1 MAGHSMN
8 RLPVIATAHCG
19 IDRLR
24 LTPVGA
30 NCLIVALLASAPL
43 WVSQYFATD
52 ILARAMLLAILALA
66 LDLAWGYGGILSLG
80 HSAFFGVGAYAMAIV
95 ALHWD
100 SGLAPYVGFVLAI
113 LLPAVLAVVVGW
125 FIFFGATSSLY
136 VAIVTLSLPV
146 LLSAIDLRIPKL
158 TGGLT
163 GLSGI
168 PSFPWAEPL
177 YTYYLLLGALM
188 LAIGIVMWIVRS
200 DFGRLLV
207 AVRDNE
213 ERARFF
219 GYNTPTLRLF
229 VFVVSAGLAGYAG
242 ALYAPYNGF
251 VSHDLLGLVLSTS
264 AIVWVAIGGRG
275 TVAGPVAGALLVN
288 ILEPTLNA
296 AFPGF
301 WQLVLGFVFIVV
313 VLLLPSGLFGLVRSQ
328 RRPGRTFQI
337 VDAPPR
343 QRTHDRMTVVARKL
357 NLSFGSLAVLR
368 ELDLEI
374 ETGKLHCLIGPNG
387 AGKSTLVDVM
397 TGRLRPSSGE
407 IIIDGAQAAV
417 LPPDVIVHR
426 GVMRTFQ
433 ASNVFETQRIGDN
446 LFLAAYNRELVL
458 LARWTN
464 EIVMPSHARRVLELS
479 GLDRK
484 LDTFAGELGHGERKW
499 LELCMVLTAQPAIV
513 ILDEPTAGLS
523 SIDRANA
530 GDVLIALV
538 REHGLGLLLIE
549 HDLDFVKSIAERL
562 TVLSQGT
569 IVADGSVQA
578 VAESPVVR
586 QIYLGQTIAR
596 TSGGCG

>member
-1 MAGHSMN
+1 MSWPPGIAMAHYWIN
-8 RLPVIATAHCG
+8 RF
-19 IDRLR
+19 R
-24 LTPVGA
+24 LTPMGA

-66 LDLAWGYGGILSLG
+66 LDLAWGCGGILSLG
-80 HSAFFGVGAYAMAIV
+80 HSAFFGLGAYAMAIV
-95 ALHWD
+95 ALRWD
-100 SGLAPYVGFVLAI
+100 SGLAPYAGFVLAI
-113 LLPAVLAVVVGW
+113 LLPALLAVVVGW
-125 FIFFGATSSLY
+125 FMFFGVTSSLY

-188 LAIGIVMWIVRS
+188 LAIAIVTWIVRS
-200 DFGRLLV
+200 DFGRLLE

-219 GYNTPTLRLF
+219 GYNTPALRLF
-229 VFVVSAGLAGYAG
+229 IFALSAGLAGYAG

-301 WQLVLGFVFIVV
+301 WQLFLGLIFTVV
-313 VLLLPSGLFGLVRSQ
+313 VLLLPSGLFGLVRS
-328 RRPGRTFQI
+328 RRPPRNGFEIIDARPGRHT
-337 VDAPPR
+337 R
-343 QRTHDRMTVVARKL
+343 DRMTVVARKL
-357 NLSFGSLAVLR
+357 NVSFGSLEVLH
-368 ELDLEI
+368 ELNLEI
-374 ETGKLHCLIGPNG
+374 ETGKVHCLIGPNG
-387 AGKSTLVDVM
+387 AGKSTLVDVI
-397 TGRLRPSSGE
+397 TGRLRPSAGE
-407 IIIDGAQAAV
+407 IVIDGAQATF
-417 LPPDVIVHR
+417 LPPDVIVHL

-433 ASNVFETQRIGDN
+433 ASKVFETQRIGDN
-446 LFLAAYNRELVL
+446 LFLATCNRELAL
-458 LARWTN
+458 LTQSTN
-464 EIVMPSHARRVLELS
+464 QIAMPLHARRVLQLS

-499 LELCMVLTAQPAIV
+499 LELCMVLAAQPAIIV
-513 ILDEPTAGLS
+513 LDEPTAGLS
-523 SIDRANA
+523 SVDRANV
-530 GDVLIALV
+530 GKMLISLV
-538 REHGLGLLLIE
+538 REHSLGLLLIE

-562 TVLSQGT
+562 SVLSQGT

-586 QIYLGQTIAR
+586 QIYLGHTNAHE
-596 TSGGCG
+596 

>member
-1 MAGHSMN
+1 MSWLPRIAMA
-8 RLPVIATAHCG
+8 RYG

-24 LTPVGA
+24 LTSMGA
-30 NCLIVALLASAPL
+30 SCLIAALLASAPL

-52 ILARAMLLAILALA
+52 VLARAMLLAILALA

-80 HSAFFGVGAYAMAIV
+80 HSAFFGLGAYAMAIV

-113 LLPAVLAVVVGW
+113 LLPALLAVVVGW
-125 FIFFGATSSLY
+125 FIFFGITSTLY

-168 PSFPWAEPL
+168 PPFPWVEPF

-213 ERARFF
+213 ERVRFF
-219 GYNTPTLRLF
+219 GYNTPAIRLF
-229 VFVVSAGLAGYAG
+229 IFALSAGLAGYAG

-251 VSHDLLGLVLSTS
+251 VSYDLLGLVLSTS

-301 WQLVLGFVFIVV
+301 WQLVLGLVFTVV
-313 VLLLPSGLFGLVRSQ
+313 VLLLPSGLFGLVRS
-328 RRPGRTFQI
+328 RRAPRRAFQI
-337 VDAPPR
+337 VDALPR
-343 QRTHDRMTVVARKL
+343 QRTHDRKTLVARKL
-357 NLSFGSLAVLR
+357 NLSFGSLTVLH

-374 ETGKLHCLIGPNG
+374 ETGKVHCLIGPNG
-387 AGKSTLVDVM
+387 AGKSTLVDVI
-397 TGRLRPSSGE
+397 TGRLRPSAGE
-407 IIIDGAQAAV
+407 ITIDGAQAAF
-417 LPPDVIVHR
+417 LPPDAIVHR

-446 LFLAAYNRELVL
+446 LFLATYNHELVL
-458 LARWTN
+458 LTQSTN
-464 EIVMPSHARRVLELS
+464 QIAMPSHARRVLQLS

-499 LELCMVLTAQPAIV
+499 LELCMVLTAQPAI
-513 ILDEPTAGLS
+513 IFLDEPTAGLS
-523 SIDRANA
+523 SIDRGNA
-530 GDVLIALV
+530 GEVLISLV
-538 REHGLGLLLIE
+538 REHSLGLLLIE

-569 IVADGSVQA
+569 IVADGSVQS
-578 VAESPVVR
+578 VAESPMVR
-586 QIYLGQTIAR
+586 QIYLGYSKAHE
-596 TSGGCG
+596 